1 MGGCCE
7 LPAVEP
13 GARACSACGERGVAV
28 PLQTVKALLTEVALR
43 RVQLTHYRFCGD
55 PACDVVVLGDAGD
68 CFGTNDLRVPVWQK
82 EPEGARLLCYCFGE
96 TESCIRSELR
106 EHRTQPRWSIA
117 FANTSVRSVARV
129 PSKSSRRL
137 LSGRLHRRGDAS
149 RGDDACRLSV
159 VEPGYSRTTTGQGA
173 FTAVRQTLRSNFV
186 SPGAARFRM
195 SSARASG
202 CALPTWMAGLPTMTL
217 FLT

>member
-55 PACDVVVLGDAGD
+55 PACDVVYFGDAGD
-68 CFGTNDLRVPVWQK
+68 RFGTNDLRVPVWQK

-106 EHRTQPRWSIA
+106 EH
-117 FANTSVRSVARV
+117 
-129 PSKSSRRL
+129 
-137 LSGRLHRRGDAS
+137 G
-149 RGDDACRLSV
+149 
-159 VEPGYSRTTTGQGA
+159 RTTVVDRIREHICAQRCACDIRNPRGA
-173 FTAVRQTLRSNFV
+173 CCLGDLIAAVTRIEGT
-186 SPGAARFRM
+186 M
-195 SSARASG
+195 RAG
-202 CALPTWMAGLPTMTL
+202 
-217 FLT
+217 FQ